1 MAAHRITERNTT
13 MDGFLGNVWDFVL
26 LFFISFAF
34 IAYFITLFSVVVDL
48 FRDESLS
55 GGWKAVWL
63 LFIWFVPFV
72 TLFVYLIA
80 RGGGMAKRSQSQAQ
94 KSQEA
99 AAAYIRDVAGT
110 SPADEIAKA
119 KALLA
124 DGTISQ
130 AEFDA
135 IKTKALA

>member
-1 MAAHRITERNTT
+1 ME
-13 MDGFLGNVWDFVL
+13 GFLGNVCDLIL
-26 LFFISFAF
+26 LFFVSFAF

-48 FRDESLS
+48 FRDESL
-55 GGWKAVWL
+55 GGVAKAIWL

-80 RGGGMAKRSQSQAQ
+80 RGGGMAQRSRAKAQA
-94 KSQEA
+94 SHDA
-99 AAAYIRDVAGT
+99 ASAYIREVAGT
-110 SPADEIAKA
+110 SPSDEIAKA

-124 DGTISQ
+124 DGTITQ

>member
-1 MAAHRITERNTT
+1 
-13 MDGFLGNVWDFVL
+13 MDGLFSNIWDLVL

-48 FRDESLS
+48 FRDTSL
-55 GGWKAVWL
+55 GGFAKAMWL
-63 LFIWFVPFV
+63 LFIWFVPFLA
-72 TLFVYLIA
+72 LFIYLIA
-80 RGGGMAKRSQSQAQ
+80 RGGGMAKRSQAQAQ
-94 KSQEA
+94 RSEEA
-99 AAAYIRDVAGT
+99 AAEYIRGVAGT
-110 SPADEIAKA
+110 SAADEISKA

-135 IKTKALA
+135 IKAKALA

>member
-1 MAAHRITERNTT
+1 VEGLFSNI
-13 MDGFLGNVWDFVL
+13 WDLVL
-26 LFFISFAF
+26 VFFISFAF

-48 FRDESLS
+48 FRDTSL
-55 GGWKAVWL
+55 GGFAKAIWL

-80 RGGGMAKRSQSQAQ
+80 RGGGMAKRSSTQAQ

-99 AAAYIRDVAGT
+99 AEQYIRSVAGA

-124 DGTISQ
+124 EGTISQ

>member
-1 MAAHRITERNTT
+1 
-13 MDGFLGNVWDFVL
+13 MDGLFSNIWDLVL

-48 FRDESLS
+48 FRDDKL
-55 GGWKAVWL
+55 GGLAKAIWL
-63 LFIWFVPFV
+63 LFIWFVPFI
-72 TLFVYLIA
+72 TLFIYLIA
-80 RGGGMAKRSQSQAQ
+80 RGGGMAKRSQSQAHKQ
-94 KSQEA
+94 QEA
-99 AAAYIRDVAGT
+99 AAEYIRGVAGT
-110 SPADEIAKA
+110 SAADEIAKA

>member
-1 MAAHRITERNTT
+1 MG
-13 MDGFLGNVWDFVL
+13 GFLGNVWDLVL

-48 FRDESLS
+48 FRDEKLS

-63 LFIWFVPFV
+63 IFIWFVPFV
-72 TLFVYLIA
+72 TLLVYLIA
-80 RGGGMAKRSQSQAQ
+80 RGGGMAQRSQSQA
-94 KSQEA
+94 KRSQEA
-99 AAAYIRDVAGT
+99 AAEYIREVAGT

>member
-1 MAAHRITERNTT
+1 ME
-13 MDGFLGNVWDFVL
+13 GFLGNVWDLVL

-80 RGGGMAKRSQSQAQ
+80 RGGGMAARSQAKAQ
-94 KSQEA
+94 KSHDA
-99 AAAYIRDVAGT
+99 AAAYIRDVAGA

-135 IKTKALA
+135 IKAKALA

>member
-1 MAAHRITERNTT
+1 

-48 FRDESLS
+48 FRDEKL
-55 GGWKAVWL
+55 GGLAKAIWL

-80 RGGGMAKRSQSQAQ
+80 RGGGMAARSQAKAQATHD
-94 KSQEA
+94 A
-99 AAAYIRDVAGT
+99 ANAYIREVAGT
-110 SPADEIAKA
+110 SPADEITKA

-135 IKTKALA
+135 LKTKALA

>member
-1 MAAHRITERNTT
+1 MESIFSNI
-13 MDGFLGNVWDFVL
+13 WDFVL
-26 LFFISFAF
+26 IVFISFAF

-48 FRDESLS
+48 FRDESLG

-63 LFIWFVPFV
+63 LFIWFVPFL

-80 RGGGMAKRSQSQAQ
+80 RGGGMAKRSQASAK
-94 KSQEA
+94 KSQDA
-99 AAAYIRDVAGT
+99 ATEYIRQAAGTT

>member
-1 MAAHRITERNTT
+1 MEGLFSNI
-13 MDGFLGNVWDFVL
+13 WDLVL
-26 LFFISFAF
+26 VFFISFAF

-48 FRDESLS
+48 FRDTSL
-55 GGWKAVWL
+55 GGFAKAIWL

-80 RGGGMAKRSQSQAQ
+80 RGGGMAKRSSTQAQ

-99 AAAYIRDVAGT
+99 AEQYIRSVAGA

-135 IKTKALA
+135 IKMKALA

>member
-1 MAAHRITERNTT
+1 
-13 MDGFLGNVWDFVL
+13 MDGLFSNIWDLVL

-48 FRDESLS
+48 FRDTTL
-55 GGWKAVWL
+55 GGFAKAIWL

-80 RGGGMAKRSQSQAQ
+80 RGGGMASRSQASAQRSQD
-94 KSQEA
+94 A
-99 AAAYIRDVAGT
+99 ANAYIREVAGT
-110 SPADEIAKA
+110 SATDEIAKA

-124 DGTISQ
+124 DGTITQ

-135 IKTKALA
+135 LKKKALA